1 MEPAGG
7 GAVAGKRGPIEGV
20 AVVDGAVLVGE
31 RWFKDVDLAGGA
43 ARLLAGRCAAGIRL
57 RLRFGGYRDGDG
69 VGGVLPQLSQ
79 VSDGGAV
86 RACEGDGDIHVGGL
100 PRLQA
105 VGVVGV
111 GGLGQIQLNAAYLYG
126 GAALQLAGSETAQQI
141 DVIVLR
147 CNGDGLDGDVYR
159 GLGELPDGS
168 LGVFAFIDAGPGVG
182 GDIVAAQ
189 KAGLRLDAEADDQ
202 LMAPV
207 GDDAVIRNGAHVV
220 IGEVKACDADVIAV
234 YRGSGAHGS
243 VVLAP
248 CVGVAVLTG
257 AGVGLQRDIR
267 GGGSGRKDELGGDDI
282 PDHGFLRQGGGGAA
296 ALDVVGDLLEDVAEG
311 TSVRRRQVVAG
322 GTGRAV
328 VGGHL
333 LHEPVAGAVQ
343 GAAVLIKVACGLGAG
358 TGGVGSGEDAD
369 GVDGGSGGL
378 DGAGMGNGV
387 VGDILLK
394 AVEAGGGAVRKDD
407 DHTVARFVR
416 LHGVGGEDALGH
428 VQTQIRL
435 GGAAGGQSADGVGD
449 HSLTGGGVHFLK
461 NVLEV
466 LVGDVVIG
474 HTHVA
479 AVASGDGQQ
488 LRVVAVAGLAG
499 EAHHGDAVGDVV
511 LGAEDTVSALGLL
524 LHGVYKGGGGIFQ
537 GFQTGDFGA
546 GGNLLIELGFK
557 YRVRSGG
564 GADVRAGPV
573 DGVGIGI
580 CILGDGFLL
589 VDGEGG
595 IAERTTACFRDR

>member
-1 MEPAGG
+1 
-7 GAVAGKRGPIEGV
+7 
-20 AVVDGAVLVGE
+20 
-31 RWFKDVDLAGGA
+31 
-43 ARLLAGRCAAGIRL
+43 
-57 RLRFGGYRDGDG
+57 
-69 VGGVLPQLSQ
+69 
-79 VSDGGAV
+79 
-86 RACEGDGDIHVGGL
+86 
-100 PRLQA
+100 
-105 VGVVGV
+105 
-111 GGLGQIQLNAAYLYG
+111 
-126 GAALQLAGSETAQQI
+126 
-141 DVIVLR
+141 
-147 CNGDGLDGDVYR
+147 
-159 GLGELPDGS
+159 
-168 LGVFAFIDAGPGVG
+168 
-182 GDIVAAQ
+182 
-189 KAGLRLDAEADDQ
+189 
-202 LMAPV
+202 
-207 GDDAVIRNGAHVV
+207 
-220 IGEVKACDADVIAV
+220 
-234 YRGSGAHGS
+234 
-243 VVLAP
+243 
-248 CVGVAVLTG
+248 
-257 AGVGLQRDIR
+257 
-267 GGGSGRKDELGGDDI
+267 
-282 PDHGFLRQGGGGAA
+282 
-296 ALDVVGDLLEDVAEG
+296 
-311 TSVRRRQVVAG
+311 
-322 GTGRAV
+322 
-328 VGGHL
+328 
-333 LHEPVAGAVQ
+333 
-343 GAAVLIKVACGLGAG
+343 
-358 TGGVGSGEDAD
+358 
-369 GVDGGSGGL
+369 
-378 DGAGMGNGV
+378 MGNGV

-407 DHTVARFVR
+407 DHTVALFVR

-449 HSLTGGGVHFLK
+449 HGLTGGGVHVLK

-488 LRVVAVAGLAG
+488 LRVVAVVGLAG

-524 LHGVYKGGGGIFQ
+524 LHGICKGGGGIFQ

>member
-1 MEPAGG
+1 M
-7 GAVAGKRGPIEGV
+7 
-20 AVVDGAVLVGE
+20 
-31 RWFKDVDLAGGA
+31 
-43 ARLLAGRCAAGIRL
+43 
-57 RLRFGGYRDGDG
+57 
-69 VGGVLPQLSQ
+69 
-79 VSDGGAV
+79 
-86 RACEGDGDIHVGGL
+86 
-100 PRLQA
+100 
-105 VGVVGV
+105 
-111 GGLGQIQLNAAYLYG
+111 
-126 GAALQLAGSETAQQI
+126 QLAGSETAQQI

-159 GLGELPDGS
+159 GLGELPDRG

-202 LMAPV
+202 LMTPV
-207 GDDAVIRNGAHVV
+207 ADAAVIGDGTHVV
-220 IGEVKACDADVIAV
+220 LGKVKACDADGIAV
-234 YRGSGAHGS
+234 YRGSGAHGG

-267 GGGSGRKDELGGDDI
+267 GGASGRKGELGGDDI
-282 PDHGFLRQGGGGAA
+282 PDYGSLRQGGGGAA
-296 ALDVVGDLLEDVAEG
+296 GFDVVGDLLEDVAEG
-311 TSVRRRQVVAG
+311 TGVRRRQVVAG
-322 GTGRAV
+322 GAGRAV

-333 LHEPVAGAVQ
+333 LHEPVAGAVH
-343 GAAVLIKVACGLGAG
+343 GLAVLIEVAAWLGAG
-358 TGGVGSGEDAD
+358 ADGVGSGEDAD

-378 DGAGMGNGV
+378 DGAGIGDGV

-407 DHTVARFVR
+407 DHTVALFVR

-428 VQTQIRL
+428 VQTQIRP
-435 GGAAGGQSADGVGD
+435 GGAAGGQSINGGGD

-474 HTHVA
+474 HAHAA

-511 LGAEDTVSALGLL
+511 LGAEGTVSALGLL
-524 LHGVYKGGGGIFQ
+524 LHGICKGGGGIFQ
-537 GFQTGDFGA
+537 GFQTGDAAICGA
-546 GGNLLIELGFK
+546 AAVKRGSREVGA
-557 YRVRSGG
+557 VACG
-564 GADVRAGPV
+564 GADGLHRA
-573 DGVGIGI
+573 VGIGI
-580 CILGDGFLL
+580 GVGIDGLSGIDGCEIEIAIVCAADGRCCIIASTGCDLRAIREGIGVGAVVSVTGTTHGDLL
-589 VDGEGG
+589 VFAIDLGVKVIFVIPE
-595 IAERTTACFRDR
+595 ICVR

>member
-1 MEPAGG
+1 MQ
-7 GAVAGKRGPIEGV
+7 
-20 AVVDGAVLVGE
+20 
-31 RWFKDVDLAGGA
+31 LAGG
-43 ARLLAGRCAAGIRL
+43 
-57 RLRFGGYRDGDG
+57 
-69 VGGVLPQLSQ
+69 
-79 VSDGGAV
+79 
-86 RACEGDGDIHVGGL
+86 
-100 PRLQA
+100 
-105 VGVVGV
+105 
-111 GGLGQIQLNAAYLYG
+111 
-126 GAALQLAGSETAQQI
+126 ETAQQI

-159 GLGELPDGS
+159 GLGELPDRG
-168 LGVFAFIDAGPGVG
+168 LGVFVFIDAGPGVG

-189 KAGLRLDAEADDQ
+189 KTGLRLDAEADDQ

-207 GDDAVIRNGAHVV
+207 GDDAVIRNGTHVV
-220 IGEVKACDADVIAV
+220 LGEVKACDADVIAV
-234 YRGSGAHGS
+234 YRGSGAHGG

-248 CVGVAVLTG
+248 CVGVAVLAG

-267 GGGSGRKDELGGDDI
+267 GGGSGRKGELGGDDI

-296 ALDVVGDLLEDVAEG
+296 ALDVVGDLLEDVAERTG
-311 TSVRRRQVVAG
+311 VRRRQVVAG

-343 GAAVLIKVACGLGAG
+343 GAAVLTKVTFGLGAG

-378 DGAGMGNGV
+378 DGIGMGNGV
-387 VGDILLK
+387 VGGILLK
-394 AVEAGGGAVRKDD
+394 AVVAGGGAVRKDD

-416 LHGVGGEDALGH
+416 LYGVGGEDALGH

-435 GGAAGGQSADGVGD
+435 GGAVGGQSADGVGD
-449 HSLTGGGVHFLK
+449 HGLTVGGVHLLK

-474 HTHVA
+474 HAHAA
-479 AVASGDGQQ
+479 AVASGDRQQ

-511 LGAEDTVSALGLL
+511 LGAEDAVSALGLL
-524 LHGVYKGGGGIFQ
+524 RHGVYKGGGGIFQ
-537 GFQTGDFGA
+537 GFPTGDFGA

-580 CILGDGFLL
+580 CIIGDVLQP
-589 VDGEGG
+589 VDGEGR
-595 IAERTTACFRDR
+595 IAALKVACFRDR